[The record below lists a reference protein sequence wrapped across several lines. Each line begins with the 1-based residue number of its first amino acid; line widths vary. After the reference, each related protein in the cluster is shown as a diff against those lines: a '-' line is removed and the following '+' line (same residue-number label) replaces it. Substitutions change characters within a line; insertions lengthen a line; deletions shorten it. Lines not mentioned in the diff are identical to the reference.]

1 MLYILYRVDIR
12 KKRNIKINVVDTFEE
27 MHEALK
33 KLERIAFNYIRDH
46 NYQENIEIKDIPIE
60 EREEGLFL
68 LRSSEFPNRI
78 DIYEKSIVDDIGW
91 ITTDKKV
98 DIVKKLF
105 YEVSFMDLDVVSES
119 ENKQKSVITI
129 KKNKYKNIQK
139 TNIHDM
145 LIKELKKRFI
155 ELNNEN

>member
-12 KKRNIKINVVDTFEE
+12 KKQNIKINVVDTFEE

-46 NYQENIEIKDIPIE
+46 SYQENIEIKDVPVE
-60 EREEGLFL
+60 EREEGLFM

-78 DIYEKSIVDDIGW
+78 DIYEKIIVDDIGW
-91 ITTDKKV
+91 ITSDKKM
-98 DIVKKLF
+98 DTIKKLF
-105 YEVSFMDLDVVSES
+105 YEVSFIDINIKDKE
-119 ENKQKSVITI
+119 KSII
-129 KKNKYKNIQK
+129 SIKRNKKNKIEKN
-139 TNIHDM
+139 NIHDT

-155 ELNNEN
+155 ELNNEK

>member
-12 KKRNIKINVVDTFEE
+12 KKQNIKINVVDTFEE

-46 NYQENIEIKDIPIE
+46 SYQENIEIKDIPVE
-60 EREEGLFL
+60 EREEGLFM

-78 DIYEKSIVDDIGW
+78 DIYEKIIVDDIGW
-91 ITTDKKV
+91 ITSDKKI
-98 DIVKKLF
+98 DTVKKLF
-105 YEVSFMDLDVVSES
+105 YEVSFIDINIKDKE
-119 ENKQKSVITI
+119 KSII
-129 KKNKYKNIQK
+129 SIKRNKKNKIEK
-139 TNIHDM
+139 TNIHDT

-155 ELNNEN
+155 ELNNEK

>member
-12 KKRNIKINVVDTFEE
+12 KKQNIKINVVDTFEE

-46 NYQENIEIKDIPIE
+46 SYQENIEIKDVQVE
-60 EREEGLFL
+60 EREEGLFM

-78 DIYEKSIVDDIGW
+78 DIYEKIIVDDIGW
-91 ITTDKKV
+91 ITSDKKM
-98 DIVKKLF
+98 DTIKKLF
-105 YEVSFMDLDVVSES
+105 YEVSFIDINIKDKE
-119 ENKQKSVITI
+119 KSII
-129 KKNKYKNIQK
+129 SIKRNKKNKIEK
-139 TNIHDM
+139 TNIHDT

-155 ELNNEN
+155 ELNNEK